1 MQQNRL
7 LRLVLHKNKI
17 MQRTILV
24 IALSVLSFGV
34 FAQTKK
40 AVKTEVKVE
49 NTDGKIHLIIK
60 KEVDGKITTIDK
72 TYNSVEEM
80 KNDPELEG
88 LNLHLFDGDNN
99 KEVVFFS
106 EDGEEGDHKLNVI
119 VESAGDSESSNTF
132 VFKSDGDENVELQSI
147 KVRVD
152 EDGVK
157 HITKNGEEVE
167 VGEANSWTDK
177 DGKTYEIKKSDGN
190 IMILSGDEMTEFK
203 SSDGNSFKYKF
214 STDDAEDGEHKVIM
228 FNSSEGDDGKHET
241 ITIKVV
247 EHIKIH
253 LKEVEENEFSSFD
266 GIDAKSLKMD
276 ELNYYPNPNE
286 GKFTLQFKADN
297 RPTEIKITS
306 LDGKEIY
313 SENLTGFEGT
323 YQNEIDL
330 SAQKRGVYLL
340 QIIQGNK
347 ATNKKIVIE

>member
-1 MQQNRL
+1 M
-7 LRLVLHKNKI
+7 K
-17 MQRTILV
+17 RTILI

-40 AVKTEVKVE
+40 EVKKDVKVE
-49 NTDGKIHLIIK
+49 NTDGKIHIK
-60 KEVDGKITTIDK
+60 INMEVDGKITTIDK

-88 LNLHLFDGDNN
+88 LNLHMFDGDNN
-99 KEVVFFS
+99 KEMVFFS
-106 EDGEEGDHKLNVI
+106 KDGKDGDHKVNVI
-119 VESAGDSESSNTF
+119 VESAGDSESSNSF
-132 VFKSDGDENVELQSI
+132 VFKSDGDEDVELQSI
-147 KVRVD
+147 KVWVD

-157 HITKNGEEVE
+157 HITKNGEAVE

-190 IMILSGDEMTEFK
+190 IMIMSGDELTEFK

-214 STDDAEDGEHKVIM
+214 STDDDAEDGEHKMIM
-228 FNSSEGDDGKHET
+228 IHSADGEESKHES

-253 LKEVEENEFSSFD
+253 LKEVEENEFTSID

-286 GKFTLQFKADN
+286 GKFTLQFKADK
-297 RPTEIKITS
+297 RPTEIKITG

-313 SENLTGFEGT
+313 SESLAGFEGT

-330 SAQKRGVYLL
+330 SSQKRGVYLL